1 MILCLI
7 LCVNLYEPLL
17 LTLLQTII
25 SFRSWYW
32 FKLSLRLSKQ
42 FKENYRVDR
51 AFSLQNERNFQA
63 LMSTFTY
70 SFTNYTV
77 ISLRSGYWFK
87 VVIVVPIDF
96 KEPHN
101 VAQIFSLQNQRG
113 YYVSMILCAKV
124 TFKLT
129 HMGNCSDLCV
139 NLYKSLLLTF
149 LRVII
154 FLRSEDWF
162 KLTIR
167 LSRKFTENYSVD
179 RICSFQNK
187 RDFQSVNVYFYLLFY
202 KL

>member
-1 MILCLI
+1 MHFDCKPILS
-7 LCVNLYEPLL
+7 
-17 LTLLQTII
+17 T
-25 SFRSWYW
+25 FRSGHW
-32 FKLSLRLSKQ
+32 FKLTIGLPRNFAQ
-42 FKENYRVDR
+42 NYSV
-51 AFSLQNERNFQA
+51 AQLFSLQNETDFQA
-63 LMSTFTY
+63 SVSTFTLHFT
-70 SFTNYTV
+70 SFTI
-77 ISLRSGYWFK
+77 ISLKKGLLFK
-87 VVIVVPIDF
+87 LVIVFPIDF
-96 KEPHN
+96 TEPHN

-129 HMGNCSDLCV
+129 HMGNCSDLGV
-139 NLYKSLLLTF
+139 NLYESLLLTF